1 MNKKIFIILVLVIVL
16 PSVLSAQLK
25 RQDKPV
31 EIKKEL
37 LQPSNQYLGF
47 SLIDPSRLTMSHSV
61 SMSYFSTGGRGL
73 SQTMYLN
80 TLQYQIAS
88 PLKMTLQWGIQN
100 YPHNSFSQNN
110 PAFQNG
116 FFISGAELKYQP
128 SDKFEMRFQYRSMP
142 GLNNPN
148 YRRDRFGISGF
159 GSSWQ
164 DEW

>member
-1 MNKKIFIILVLVIVL
+1 MDLSWTKYIAPPSIDFKFSKLVEVI
-16 PSVLSAQLK
+16 
-25 RQDKPV
+25 D
-31 EIKKEL
+31 
-37 LQPSNQYLGF
+37 
-47 SLIDPSRLTMSHSV
+47 
-61 SMSYFSTGGRGL
+61 
-73 SQTMYLN
+73 
-80 TLQYQIAS
+80 
-88 PLKMTLQWGIQN
+88 
-100 YPHNSFSQNN
+100 NSEQFSQNN